1 LSASLNDRPNKVT
14 VVDESVTV
22 TAGAGVQGAQ
32 GDPGIVISGTE
43 PDETD
48 VLWADTSAAGSMVVP
63 AGGSSGQV
71 LAKASGD
78 DYDSEWV
85 TPASSGIPATLLDAK
100 GDLIVASAADTAA
113 RLGIGADGQ
122 ILQADSTTGTG
133 IAWKKKAVDGAAA
146 VAAGNNYWGIP
157 GCGTIAANS
166 SVSMSGLGNFVV
178 YTPMLVSDSITITDA
193 QISVVTLAASTGGL
207 ARLSCYT
214 ADGTWQPVA
223 LVADW
228 GEVATTTTG
237 DKTISSLSTVLT
249 TGRYLLRVHFNSTAT
264 MPTMLFLT
272 SFVPGGINTTISGVS
287 TVTYWRRSVTYAPA
301 EANPSPW
308 NASSTVNGANNQ
320 TTGAQ
325 RALIQVRWT

>member
-1 LSASLNDRPNKVT
+1 MSASLNDRPNKVT

-63 AGGSSGQV
+63 AGGTSGQV

-113 RLGIGADGQ
+113 RLAVGTNGQ
-122 ILQADSTTGTG
+122 VL
-133 IAWKKKAVDGAAA
+133 
-146 VAAGNNYWGIP
+146 
-157 GCGTIAANS
+157 AANS
-166 SVSMSGLGNFVV
+166 
-178 YTPMLVSDSITITDA
+178 A
-193 QISVVTLAASTGGL
+193 
-207 ARLSCYT
+207 
-214 ADGTWQPVA
+214 
-223 LVADW
+223 
-228 GEVATTTTG
+228 
-237 DKTISSLSTVLT
+237 
-249 TGRYLLRVHFNSTAT
+249 
-264 MPTMLFLT
+264 
-272 SFVPGGINTTISGVS
+272 
-287 TVTYWRRSVTYAPA
+287 
-301 EANPSPW
+301 
-308 NASSTVNGANNQ
+308 Q

-325 RALIQVRWT
+325 WVTVNAMRLITSTTLGAGQNVITFDSIPSTYTHLAIRARARIGNGGTGFGGCNISFNGDLTAANYQFENRVTFQSSTAAGFSANSFILARFGESGQTNVWGNAEILIPFYTAASWKRVIATNSFTYTSGVTTDALQEVNGQWKSTTTISSITITTSTSTFDSGSIFELWGMS